1 MSHLIH
7 DNHYV
12 PQLYLKQWS
21 NDGLQVWAYRILVSH
36 DKVPE
41 WRHRSISQVAYLRDL
56 YTEIEDGEE
65 VDEFEKWL
73 ESEFEN
79 PVQESLRKVLKDN
92 PLSPLDWDRLASFL
106 GAQDVRTPLNYL
118 KSTERWKKTLPNL
131 LQTTLEES
139 VRKLEQKEDLD
150 LVNSLSEDVPRLFE
164 DILEIEKVSSS
175 ESETRQGY
183 IRAEITAGRK
193 LWLQSQKLVLTKTI
207 NALKS
212 HKWCIVRPARGYQWI
227 TSDHPVVKLNYYG
240 KGNYDLKGGWGRKGG
255 NIFMPISPRH
265 LLFTQI
271 GDDLPDRL
279 TFSSDQTKQFQR
291 LIAERALRWIF
302 AHEPLKIISK
312 FRPRRVDPEEF
323 KHEAEQWKNWHEH
336 QKRAEK
342 STKNPP
348 NPNYT

>member
-1 MSHLIH
+1 MSQVTH

-21 NDGLQVWAYRILVSH
+21 NDGLQVCAYRILVSH

-41 WRHRSISQVAYLRDL
+41 WSYRSISQVAYLRDL

-73 ESEFEN
+73 ETEFET
-79 PVQESLRKVLKDN
+79 PVQESIRKVLKDN
-92 PLSPLDWDRLASFL
+92 PLSSLDWERLASFL

-118 KSTERWKKTLPNL
+118 ESTERWEKTLPNL

-139 VRKLEQKEDLD
+139 VRKLEQKENPDV
-150 LVNSLSEDVPRLFE
+150 VNSSSEDVPRLF
-164 DILEIEKVSSS
+164 DNILEIETVSSS
-175 ESETRQGY
+175 ELKTGQGY
-183 IRAEITAGRK
+183 IRAEITTGRK

-207 NALKS
+207 TALKS
-212 HKWCIVRPARGYQWI
+212 HKWCIVRPARGYQWF

-279 TFSSDQTKQFQR
+279 TLTSDQTRQFQG

-302 AHEPLKIISK
+302 AHKPLKIISK
-312 FRPRRVDPEEF
+312 LRPRHVDPVAF
-323 KHEAEQWKNWHEH
+323 KHETEQWKNWHEL
-336 QKRAEK
+336 QKQAEK
-342 STKNPP
+342 TTKDPP
-348 NPNYT
+348 NPSYT